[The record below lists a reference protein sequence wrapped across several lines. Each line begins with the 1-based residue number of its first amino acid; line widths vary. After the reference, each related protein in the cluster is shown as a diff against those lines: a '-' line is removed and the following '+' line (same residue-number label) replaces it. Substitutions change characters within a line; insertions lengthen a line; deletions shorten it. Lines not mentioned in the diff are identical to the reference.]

1 MMMLIMIGSFGRASG
16 SSDGGMGGRIGMYGV
31 GVGVLSTE
39 YGYSVWVVEA

>member
-31 GVGVLSTE
+31 GVLSTE